1 MGPPLP
7 LLLLLLPLLPPHAL
21 PAAPASVPRGRQLP
35 GRLGCLLEDGL
46 CGASEACVNDGVFGR
61 CQKVPAM
68 DFYRYEV
75 SPVALHRLRVAL
87 QKLSSTGFTWQD
99 DYTQYVMA
107 QELANLPKTYLRRPA
122 VSSAAGPSKQSI
134 GSERRYSREGSAAL
148 AKALQRHLPFL
159 EALSQAPA
167 SDVLTRT
174 QTVLDR
180 PPAEGDDPFSE
191 SLLTYMAHTSAL
203 TYPPGPQAQL
213 PEDLLPRTLSQL
225 QPDELSPKVD
235 RHHLMA
241 ALGAY
246 AARRPP
252 APPGEGGSEPQYLLH
267 APPRMSRPL
276 LAPATPQKWSSPLG
290 DPNDSPSTGEGARI
304 QTLLKDLRRQPAEA
318 GDLSAL
324 ELDGMAELMA
334 GLMQG
339 GDHRGPGGGPGRMA
353 LGESGEQTDGPKA
366 ALHGDSF
373 PDDRVQDDDR
383 LYQEVHRLSAT
394 LGDLLQEHESQ
405 LSPGALP
412 FAKPLKMERKESEH
426 PEASLSSE
434 EETAGVENV
443 KSLTY
448 FKDLLGLQ
456 PHLQPGAG
464 RFAELQSLVPEPS
477 KEEQSLP
484 AGAREVLGDGL
495 QLEVKP
501 SEEEAWGYIVTD
513 REVLGPAVTFKVS
526 ANVQNVTTADVQK
539 ATVDNKD
546 KLEETSGLKIL
557 QTGVGSKSK
566 FKFLPPQAEQEDSTK
581 FIALT
586 LVSLACILGVL
597 LASGLIYCLR
607 HRSQHRLKEK
617 LSGLG
622 GDLGAD
628 ATSAYQELC
637 RQRMATRP
645 PDRPEGPH
653 TSRISSVSSQFSD
666 GPMPSPSARSSTSSW
681 SEEPVQSNMDITT
694 GHMILSYMEDHL
706 KNKNRLEKEEAL
718 CAYQAEPNSSLVAQR
733 EENMPKNRSLAVL
746 TYDHSRVLLKAE
758 NSHSH
763 SDYINASPIM
773 DHDPRNPVYIAT
785 QGPLPATVAD
795 FWQMV
800 WESGCVVI
808 VMLTPLSENGVRQ
821 CYHYWPD
828 EGSNLYHIY
837 EVNLVSEHIWCEDFL
852 VRSFYLKN
860 LGTGE
865 TRTVTQFHFL
875 SWYDRGV
882 PSSARSL
889 LDFRR
894 KVNKCYRG
902 RSCPVIVHCEQ
913 FEFALTAVAE
923 EVNAILKALPQ

>member
-46 CGASEACVNDGVFGR
+46 CGASEACVN
-61 CQKVPAM
+61 
-68 DFYRYEV
+68 
-75 SPVALHRLRVAL
+75 
-87 QKLSSTGFTWQD
+87 GFTWQD

-513 REVLGPAVTFKVS
+513 RDPLREEGRQLVEDIAHLLQVPSSTFADVEVLGPAVTFKVS